1 MNINP
6 PPGPFIAP
14 GQIGSVLQSG
24 DGNFYASAS
33 GVCGVNAGG
42 FCDYILRIDAL
53 GAVTTL
59 HTFELDGSNNTND
72 DGSSITQLLEARDG
86 ALYGTAKK
94 GGPYG
99 TGTIFRITH
108 DGTFS
113 LLQDYPF
120 RTYGYG
126 GYGTSYHCGNYYSYT
141 APAYTVGGYPGPLT
155 EGADGNLYG
164 LQHNGNASGAS
175 TQGAFFRI
183 TPGGDFSVIRNF
195 VPVNSYLSGGDGPGN
210 CGATVVSTPNDP
222 VFITADFA
230 VDPPQLLQALDGS
243 FYAQMTGSDTSEEL
257 DTLARLPGNQAVPV
271 YNLSSNGAAGCG
283 SNAPL
288 IEGSNG
294 GLYSY
299 TTSGDFVFLNGNLQL
314 FNSTPLPSWA
324 VTPTSTPP
332 PPGPPAATTA
342 TSRRSRRWVRAPSSP
357 TSATA
362 TPTLPF
368 KPAMAVGRSAK
379 PPTAT
384 LSAALSATT
393 APNPP
398 PRPPPISC
406 STFPPAASLP
416 ARSTSPSPLQ
426 RPRSIKPSCLRGRS
440 PMSFHSPP
448 SNAMRPYSSLPRAP
462 RPTLVTEPERNTA
475 RSMAA
480 STLALRPLCLPA
492 PEPTP
497 MPSPAEARSRATPS

>member
-314 FNSTPLPSWA
+314 FNSTRLPLA
-324 VTPTSTPP
+324 VLGSDTNFYTTTTGSAGSYNGNITQVSPLGASSIFADIRNSDANAAVQTGYGSGPVSEAANGNLVGGAVGYDSAKPAAQATTYFLFNVPTSGQLT
-332 PPGPPAATTA
+332 GPIHLSFP
-342 TSRRSRRWVRAPSSP
+342 
-357 TSATA
+357 SATA
-362 TPTLPF
+362 KVNQAVVLTWTVSNVFSLTAQQCHATVQQ
-368 KPAMAVGRSAK
+368 PAQG
-379 PPTAT
+379 
-384 LSAALSATT
+384 SAA
-393 APNPP
+393 
-398 PRPPPISC
+398 
-406 STFPPAASLP
+406 
-416 ARSTSPSPLQ
+416 
-426 RPRSIKPSCLRGRS
+426 
-440 PMSFHSPP
+440 
-448 SNAMRPYSSLPRAP
+448 NAG
-462 RPTLVTEPERNTA
+462 N
-475 RSMAA
+475 
-480 STLALRPLCLPA
+480 
-492 PEPTP
+492 
-497 MPSPAEARSRATPS
+497 